1 MADTMMEECMHNS
14 STYARVCTQ
23 VVVNISPQLTRT
35 IYLINNTSFVCRL
48 MKAHVAKTS
57 CSQLALIESAMNML
71 KIKLLDFIEY
81 YSFEL
86 ILSLASIATED
97 NIATRV
103 HVGIP

>member
-1 MADTMMEECMHNS
+1 M
-14 STYARVCTQ
+14 Q
-23 VVVNISPQLTRT
+23 
-35 IYLINNTSFVCRL
+35 L

-71 KIKLLDFIEY
+71 KIKLLDLFEY

-86 ILSLASIATED
+86 IVSLASIATED

>member
-1 MADTMMEECMHNS
+1 MHNF
-14 STYARVCTQ
+14 STYAHVCTQ
-23 VVVNISPQLTRT
+23 MVVNISLQLTLM
-35 IYLINNTSFVCRL
+35 IYLINNTSFECRL

-57 CSQLALIESAMNML
+57 SSQLVLIESATNML
-71 KIKLLDFIEY
+71 KIKLLDLFEY